1 MARSSNTT
9 PDSHT
14 PLRGT
19 HAPPADRPR
28 ASDEPAEPAAYGV
41 PLSRVAAG
49 AVRLESAR
57 RDISQEDLAELLGRS
72 RSPISQRFTGKVAWS
87 LDDLGT
93 IAASFGCPVDDLLAD
108 GSQRGRR

>member
-1 MARSSNTT
+1 MLPRPLA
-9 PDSHT
+9 HT
-14 PLRGT
+14 NPEDPSWPLDDL
-19 HAPPADRPR
+19 PRP
-28 ASDEPAEPAAYGV
+28 SEYGV

-72 RSPISQRFTGKVAWS
+72 RSAISQRFTGKVAWS

-93 IAASFGCPVDDLLAD
+93 IAAAFSCPVDDLLDD

>member
-1 MARSSNTT
+1 MLPRLLA
-9 PDSHT
+9 HT
-14 PLRGT
+14 NPEDPSWPLDDLPLPSG
-19 HAPPADRPR
+19 
-28 ASDEPAEPAAYGV
+28 YGV

-49 AVRLESAR
+49 AIRLESAR

-72 RSPISQRFTGKVAWS
+72 RSAISQRFTGKVAWS

-93 IAASFGCPVDDLLAD
+93 IAAAFGCPVDDLLDD

>member
-1 MARSSNTT
+1 MLPQPTSPARPTSPTS
-9 PDSHT
+9 PPW
-14 PLRGT
+14 PLD
-19 HAPPADRPR
+19 DR
-28 ASDEPAEPAAYGV
+28 SLPAAYGV

-72 RSPISQRFTGKVAWS
+72 RSAISQRFTGKVAWS
-87 LDDLGT
+87 LDDLGA
-93 IAASFGCPVDDLLAD
+93 IAAAFGCPVDDLLDD